1 MFACAA
7 AQANITI
14 INTDINFI
22 KIFKNYTLMKF
33 VLNMI
38 LNNYD
43 K

>member
-14 INTDINFI
+14 IITDIIFI
-22 KIFKNYTLMKF
+22 KLFKKYVLMKI
-33 VLNMI
+33 VLNII

-43 K
+43 E